1 MNAFSH
7 ILLNRLSSLVQYDT
21 TYEVDK
27 VVFYKVRN
35 FSSKCSTYFQYET
48 KIEPNSGHAH
58 RTQAVHISQ

>member
-7 ILLNRLSSLVQYDT
+7 ILLKIHYHLLIQYDT

-35 FSSKCSTYFQYET
+35 KFFKQMQHLLSIRDKD
-48 KIEPNSGHAH
+48 K
-58 RTQAVHISQ
+58 TQ